1 MEWGRVGSRQ
11 RGQTM
16 TLNDEA
22 HADRHFKKKISEKK
36 RQGYVEVDVDPVV
49 KPVKASAEA
58 MADASLFEVMLEK
71 NKHLYSRNYTGV
83 PVEGRERVFVKFLN
97 NLRMPEESL
106 HDYLILSAD
115 ARRGVQLIVKKRGH
129 DPAHVDHRERPA
141 VPGVARYRVTRID
154 ARATQSLESGQTRTD
169 VNDPSRHFASAV
181 PEAVGLTPLIG
192 KTGSCHKHRLRSE
205 SDPIRTLRVQVIGS
219 ANIGPQADEGAGRS
233 AFPLGRR
240 CAQSR
245 RVSAPDRSRLGG
257 ASRLAPRIVGLANQ
271 AGAQHGSRGWLAP

>member
-1 MEWGRVGSRQ
+1 MSEHLVRHRAFRHDHMGGRVHPAFHACQFVDWNGST
-11 RGQTM
+11 GAG
-16 TLNDEA
+16 L
-22 HADRHFKKKISEKK
+22 ADSLAKPFAEPWEHIAQISKL
-36 RQGYVEVDVDPVV
+36 
-49 KPVKASAEA
+49 S
-58 MADASLFEVMLEK
+58 FEG
-71 NKHLYSRNYTGV
+71 GV

-181 PEAVGLTPLIG
+181 PEAVGLTLEPLIG

-245 RVSAPDRSRLGG
+245 RVPTPDR
-257 ASRLAPRIVGLANQ
+257 
-271 AGAQHGSRGWLAP
+271 